1 MLWLP
6 CSVSSL
12 LAHPILGFCVGQ
24 NQFVEDLIPCPI
36 VPVESFLSRLRERE
50 GLNWRVLHMDGHL
63 EWTFTYTM
71 ILHVFILY
79 IFMEHPQGARLWYWI
94 NLTKTLTLWSEDSQ
108 GEPDHGW
115 VNKDGKAL
123 FLFSF
128 FFFLPHH
135 AACGILV
142 PWPGIKHIPPALKV
156 WSLNHRTSREFPKMI
171 HFNTASNNWIHSPY

>member
-36 VPVESFLSRLRERE
+36 VPVEIFLSRLRERE

-115 VNKDGKAL
+115 VNKDDK
-123 FLFSF
+123 FLFF
-128 FFFLPHH
+128 ATPRY
-135 AACGILV
+135 AASGILV
-142 PWPGIKHIPPALKV
+142 LLTRDQTCALCTGSMESQPLDRQGISKRHALKPRKIQG
-156 WSLNHRTSREFPKMI
+156 LFG
-171 HFNTASNNWIHSPY
+171 

>member
-79 IFMEHPQGARLWYWI
+79 MFMEHPQGARLWYWI

-128 FFFLPHH
+128 FFFF
-135 AACGILV
+135 A
-142 PWPGIKHIPPALKV
+142 
-156 WSLNHRTSREFPKMI
+156 TSRSMWNPSSLTRDQTHTPCTE
-171 HFNTASNNWIHSPY
+171 SVESQSPDFQGISKDDTF

>member
-36 VPVESFLSRLRERE
+36 VPVEIFLSRLRERE

-71 ILHVFILY
+71 ILHIFILC
-79 IFMEHPQGARLWYWI
+79 IFMEHPQGARLWYWT

-115 VNKDGKAL
+115 VNKDDT
-123 FLFSF
+123 FIFFST
-128 FFFLPHH
+128 PHH
-135 AACGILV
+135 AASGILV
-142 PWPGIKHIPPALKV
+142 LLTRDQTRALWTGSMESQPLDRQGISKRHALKP
-156 WSLNHRTSREFPKMI
+156 RKM
-171 HFNTASNNWIHSPY
+171 